1 MISLINYGAGNI
13 KSVDNILK
21 ALGYDPNITGN
32 PNDLKKSEIIIL
44 PGVGA
49 FPDCI
54 EKLKNQKMI
63 DELNEQVLVNKK
75 PFLGICIGLQLLA
88 DQGYENTLTKGFG
101 WINGD
106 VIKIQGSSTARVPHM
121 GWNSVKI
128 KSKSGLF
135 SNFHDDPT
143 FYFVHSYYFEA
154 ENKSDVVAETEYEIT
169 FPSVIKKNNIVGT
182 QFHPEKSQNQGIQF
196 IYNFLKKYKL
206 I

>member
-143 FYFVHSYYFEA
+143 FYFVHSYYFKA
-154 ENKSDVVAETEYEIT
+154 KSEEHIT
-169 FPSVIKKNNIVGT
+169 STCSHGQTMVSSVQKDNIYAV
-182 QFHPEKSQNQGIQF
+182 QFHPEKSQENG
-196 IYNFLKKYKL
+196 LKLLENLFTEVNY
-206 I
+206 